1 MARPGSVSVQGA
13 AVSAAPDDWPAL
25 PAARRRRVPRVP
37 LYLGADATPLG
48 AVACADLDA
57 LARWPRLL
65 DVAADAVRL
74 RPLADLDARLAELH
88 AALREQG
95 RIRAWRDE
103 PYTLWQ
109 PRTRTPLAV
118 IERAAARFWGALT
131 LGAHAN
137 GYVAD
142 AAGRPVAVWVAQR
155 AWTKPTDPGLH
166 DNLIG
171 GGVPHGQTPWQAL
184 LREGWEEAG
193 LDAPTLRRARPGRV
207 VALDC
212 DIAEGLQREHL
223 HVWDLALPA
232 TVQPCNQDG
241 EVAALRRLPVAD
253 ALALAA
259 SGAMT
264 TDAALATLDF
274 ALRHRLLDA
283 ATHAR
288 LDAAAAGLWCGA
300 PAGR

>member
-1 MARPGSVSVQGA
+1 MSV
-13 AVSAAPDDWPAL
+13 VSAWPAL
-25 PAARRRRVPRVP
+25 QAARLRRVPRVP
-37 LYLGADATPLG
+37 LYLGADDTPLG
-48 AVACADLDA
+48 SVACADLDA

-65 DVAADAVRL
+65 EASADAVRL
-74 RPLADLDARLAELH
+74 RPVADLGAGLAELH

-109 PRTRTPLAV
+109 PRTRAPLAV

-142 AAGRPVAVWVAQR
+142 ASGRPLAVWVAQR
-155 AWTKPTDPGLH
+155 AWTKPTDPGKY

-171 GGVPHGQTPWQAL
+171 GGVPHGQSPWQAL

-193 LDAPTLRRARPGRV
+193 LAAPTLQRARPGRV
-207 VALDC
+207 LALDC
-212 DIAEGLQREHL
+212 DIAEGLQCEHL

-232 TVQPCNQDG
+232 DAQPRNQDG
-241 EVAALRRLPVAD
+241 EVAALHRLPVAE

-259 SGAMT
+259 SGQMT

-274 ALRHRLLDA
+274 ALRHRLLDP

-288 LDAAAAGLWCGA
+288 LEAEAGALWCGDA
-300 PAGR
+300 EGP